1 MKTIWNH
8 RSGLIEFAEQPEP
21 ALQSADDVKIKVIY
35 STIGI
40 QDLRLKRQWDFYSK
54 EGIAGYEMAGIIVAV
69 L

>member
-1 MKTIWNH
+1 M
-8 RSGLIEFAEQPEP
+8 IEFAEQPEP